1 MKLIKIFLLCGGL
14 AAIQM
19 PATAQD
25 FKFNTEQM
33 QALGITTAAPLLLD
47 TRSSQELP
55 ARVVVP
61 PAHDHAVTSRYA
73 GIISQLL
80 VGNGD
85 QVHAG
90 EPLLSLSSA
99 EHLRQQVKYLESL
112 SAFQLAQ
119 ADLHRDVALFEA
131 GVIPERRLLET
142 RVRQRTA
149 KSILSEQAQLLHI
162 AGFSDA
168 ELDALKQQS
177 RMQPQLLLRAPVDG
191 TVRGLSVVP
200 GKGVSEGEVLL
211 HVAATDRLWLETNI
225 NAEASQTLHIG
236 MPMMVVGMPLS
247 GRLRAIDESVDPET
261 NTLKVWA
268 ELDDSAIRVR
278 PGQLLSLR
286 FSVAQTG
293 HRLAVPSTAV
303 VHQSGRSY
311 VFVHSDDVV
320 SVVPVQLAGRQDDLV
335 IVSGDLAPRSQVVVR
350 GVSVLKAAWNG
361 MGGGE

>member
-1 MKLIKIFLLCGGL
+1 M
-14 AAIQM
+14 
-19 PATAQD
+19 AQD
-25 FKFNTEQM
+25 LKFSAEQM
-33 QALGITTAAPLLLD
+33 QALDITTAAPVLLD
-47 TRSSQELP
+47 ARSGQALS
-55 ARVVVP
+55 AWVVVP
-61 PAHDHAVTSRYA
+61 PAHDHAITSRYA

-85 QVHAG
+85 QVRAG
-90 EPLLSLSSA
+90 QPLLRLSSA
-99 EHLRQQVKYLESL
+99 EHLRQQVNYLEAL

-119 ADLHRDVALFEA
+119 ADLNRDAALFKA

-149 KSILSEQAQLLHI
+149 QSILSEQAQLLRI

-177 RMQPQLLLRAPVDG
+177 RMQPQLVLRAPVDG
-191 TVRGLSVVP
+191 TVRGLSVVT
-200 GKGVSEGEVLL
+200 GKGVNEGEVLL
-211 HVAATDRLWLETNI
+211 RVAATEKLWLETNI
-225 NAEASQTLHIG
+225 NAEASQTLRVG
-236 MPMMVVGMPLS
+236 MPMMVVDMPLS
-247 GRLRAIDESVDPET
+247 GHLRAIDESVDPET

-268 ELDDSAIRVR
+268 ELDDSTIRVR

-286 FSVAQTG
+286 FSLG
-293 HRLAVPSTAV
+293 EDGPRLAVPSTAV

-311 VFVHSDDVV
+311 VFVRRGDVI
-320 SVVPVQLAGRQDDLV
+320 SVVPVQLLGREDDLV
-335 IVSGDLAPRSQVVVR
+335 IVSGDLTPRSQVAVR